1 MSSLEPLKT
10 MRRGGSRMCASVPH
24 AFHQHLHQSPCVVCE
39 SAEAALISGAKDA
52 ASASLG
58 SSLINAPSSN
68 SVPSKRAANAA
79 ARPTCAS
86 SRPTS
91 SLSLVE
97 LRRDALLRWLQ
108 TFSDEEQLH
117 GVPGSSGANSDGG
130 RTLTSSE
137 AFDACYSAYLTSD
150 DPQAQKDL
158 FHTLLETLDQ
168 QCSRTDVR
176 QGGAEWSSRP
186 LPSHTES
193 LSSVRIPTRLVVP
206 DVNEGGVSTSGTP
219 LQSINRNNS
228 KTPANVFE
236 AHVRELFPSDAVA
249 VTKQLA
255 FQEALL
261 SIKAVLDQQR
271 IPFFL
276 ACGTALGARRDGCF
290 IPYDEDIDLGILYAE
305 LCSSG
310 AEETATKATPASMTD
325 TLSSSQLQR
334 VQDRLYCLIN
344 ALASTGAFFV
354 FDVCGT
360 VEKGLELR
368 ILHTSTNTRIDI
380 NLYYPPV
387 PNSDDAL
394 VQAKGP
400 FLWASSFYEAAS
412 QRRHQMYR
420 YRHQPFDKELTKLP
434 FCVRTSEAGGFW
446 VPPERYLVENYG
458 SDWKTPKQY
467 TYTEGLAE
475 GFKNIIDE

>member
-108 TFSDEEQLH
+108 TFSDEERLH

-130 RTLTSSE
+130 RTLTSGE

-168 QCSRTDVR
+168 QCSRT
-176 QGGAEWSSRP
+176 G
-186 LPSHTES
+186 ES
-193 LSSVRIPTRLVVP
+193 FTR
-206 DVNEGGVSTSGTP
+206 STS
-219 LQSINRNNS
+219 NS
-228 KTPANVFE
+228 T
-236 AHVRELFPSDAVA
+236 R
-249 VTKQLA
+249 
-255 FQEALL
+255 
-261 SIKAVLDQQR
+261 
-271 IPFFL
+271 
-276 ACGTALGARRDGCF
+276 GARRERRRCF
-290 IPYDEDIDLGILYAE
+290 DIGDAFAVHQQE
-305 LCSSG
+305 QQQNTS
-310 AEETATKATPASMTD
+310 K
-325 TLSSSQLQR
+325 
-334 VQDRLYCLIN
+334 RL
-344 ALASTGAFFV
+344 
-354 FDVCGT
+354 
-360 VEKGLELR
+360 
-368 ILHTSTNTRIDI
+368 
-380 NLYYPPV
+380 
-387 PNSDDAL
+387 
-394 VQAKGP
+394 
-400 FLWASSFYEAAS
+400 
-412 QRRHQMYR
+412 
-420 YRHQPFDKELTKLP
+420 
-434 FCVRTSEAGGFW
+434 
-446 VPPERYLVENYG
+446 
-458 SDWKTPKQY
+458 
-467 TYTEGLAE
+467 
-475 GFKNIIDE
+475 